1 MVLDVGMDPP
11 IPTILQVPGEVSF
24 YMQSGLMKDTIK
36 VDTSELTLK
45 SLKESACNFI
55 DKQYP
60 DHGLNRL
67 TERLMLFKHDY
78 NSQNMLLPVN
88 AASDVTDGALIEI
101 IVSGN
106 NPSDSVQIRPHYLGV
121 HSYKA
126 PTFCDFCGEM
136 LFGLVRQGLKC
147 EGCGLNYHKRC
158 AYKIPNNC
166 THGRR
171 RRSSTYLVPNSPTN
185 ESAIHRTTSSGPT
198 LTDEMR
204 IARKA
209 MT

>member
-1 MVLDVGMDPP
+1 MISHHRLC
-11 IPTILQVPGEVSF
+11 LRSF
-24 YMQSGLMKDTIK
+24 FQ
-36 VDTSELTLK
+36 
-45 SLKESACNFI
+45 F
-55 DKQYP
+55 P

-67 TERLMLFKHDY
+67 TERLILFRHDY
-78 NSQNMLLPVN
+78 NSQNMLLPIN
-88 AASDVTDGALIEI
+88 AASDVTDGALVEI
-101 IVSGN
+101 VVSGIRKFWLQEKYDEYLRSLINTILIQLALLTGN
-106 NPSDSVQIRPHYLGV
+106 NPSESVQIRPHSLIV
-121 HSYKA
+121 HSYKS

-171 RRSSTYLVPNSPTN
+171 RRSSTHLVPSSPTT

-198 LTDEMR
+198 VGQVDDR
-204 IARKA
+204 VCYAIIQ
-209 MT
+209 